1 MSRGGQLR
9 STLRVHNDIYV
20 SAPRYAAHFDHD
32 AVVAALT
39 RTYSQRGIA
48 VRSEPMLP
56 GGKRSDLAVS
66 LDHNWT
72 YIEVKTR
79 NGARNHHGNVSQRQ
93 SFLREIMRLH
103 AHSLKQL
110 PRKESSL
117 VVLSAS
123 SSPDRRKAV
132 NKITIARSLAGRIFS
147 QNSEKVMGLMIFAP
161 FRSPMKSPTGWRYAS
176 ALIPNPNC
184 KNPSDKFDKLGSV
197 QL

>member
-1 MSRGGQLR
+1 
-9 STLRVHNDIYV
+9 VHNDIYV
-20 SAPRYAAHFDHD
+20 SAPRYTTRFDHD

-48 VRSEPMLP
+48 VKSEPALP
-56 GGKRSDLAVS
+56 GGKRSDLAIA
-66 LDHNWT
+66 LNQDWT

-79 NGARNHHGNVSQRQ
+79 NGDRTRHHNNTSERQ
-93 SFLREIMRLH
+93 SFLRELMRLH

-110 PRKESSL
+110 PRKKSSL

-123 SSPDRRKAV
+123 SSPDRHKAI
-132 NKITIARSLAGRIFS
+132 NKITIARSFASRIFS

-161 FRSPMKSPTGWRYAS
+161 FRSPRKSPTGWRYAS
-176 ALIPNPNC
+176 ALIPNPNSST
-184 KNPSDKFDKLGSV
+184 KNPSERFDKLSSI

>member
-1 MSRGGQLR
+1 
-9 STLRVHNDIYV
+9 VHNDIYV
-20 SAPRYAAHFDHD
+20 SAPRYTTRFDHD

-48 VRSEPMLP
+48 VKSEPALP
-56 GGKRSDLAVS
+56 GGKRSDLAIA
-66 LDHNWT
+66 LDQDWT

-79 NGARNHHGNVSQRQ
+79 NGDRPHHTHHQSNISERQ
-93 SFLREIMRLH
+93 SFLRELMRLH

-110 PRKESSL
+110 PRKKSSL

-123 SSPDRRKAV
+123 SSPDRRKAI
-132 NKITIARSLAGRIFS
+132 NKITIARSFASRIFS

-161 FRSPMKSPTGWRYAS
+161 FRSPRKSPTGWRYAS
-176 ALIPNPNC
+176 ALIPNPNSST
-184 KNPSDKFDKLGSV
+184 KNPSDRFDKLSSI

>member
-1 MSRGGQLR
+1 
-9 STLRVHNDIYV
+9 VHSDIYV
-20 SAPRYAAHFDHD
+20 SAPRYAAHFDHE

-48 VRSEPMLP
+48 VRSEPTLP

-66 LDHNWT
+66 LDHHWT

-79 NGARNHHGNVSQRQ
+79 NGARNGRGVSQRQ

-132 NKITIARSLAGRIFS
+132 CKITIARSLAGRIFS

-161 FRSPMKSPTGWRYAS
+161 FRSPRKSPTGWRYAS
-176 ALIPNPNC
+176 ALIPNPNYE
-184 KNPSDKFDKLGSV
+184 KPSDKFDKLGNI

>member
-39 RTYSQRGIA
+39 RAYSQRGIA
-48 VRSEPMLP
+48 VRSEPTLP
-56 GGKRSDLAVS
+56 GGKRSDLAIS
-66 LDHNWT
+66 LDRDWT

-79 NGARNHHGNVSQRQ
+79 NEERNHHEDISQRQ

-117 VVLSAS
+117 VVLSTS

-132 NKITIARSLAGRIFS
+132 SKITIARSFADRIFS
-147 QNSEKVMGLMIFAP
+147 HNSEKVMGMMIFAP
-161 FRSPMKSPTGWRYAS
+161 FRSPRKSPTGWRYAS
-176 ALIPNPNC
+176 TLIPNPNC
-184 KNPSDKFDKLGSV
+184 KHPSDKFHKLGSV

>member
-1 MSRGGQLR
+1 MLSQYQVR
-9 STLRVHNDIYV
+9 SPLSVHNDIV
-20 SAPRYAAHFDHD
+20 VFTPRYASNFDHD

-48 VRSEPMLP
+48 VKSEPTLP
-56 GGKRSDLAVS
+56 GGKKSDLAIS
-66 LDHNWT
+66 LDHDWT

-79 NGARNHHGNVSQRQ
+79 NGARNRHGNISQRQ

-110 PRKESSL
+110 PRKEPSM

-132 NKITIARSLAGRIFS
+132 NKITIARSLASRIFS
-147 QNSEKVMGLMIFAP
+147 QNSERVMGLMIFAP
-161 FRSPMKSPTGWRYAS
+161 FRSPRKSPTGWRYAS

-184 KNPSDKFDKLGSV
+184 KNPSDKFDKLGSI

>member
-1 MSRGGQLR
+1 MR
-9 STLRVHNDIYV
+9 SNPRVHSDIYV
-20 SAPRYAAHFDHD
+20 SAPRYATHFDHD
-32 AVVAALT
+32 AVVSALT

-48 VRSEPMLP
+48 VKSEPPLP
-56 GGKRSDLAVS
+56 GGKKSDLAIS
-66 LDHNWT
+66 LDQRWT

-79 NGARNHHGNVSQRQ
+79 NRPRNYHGNISQRQ

-110 PRKESSL
+110 PRKEPSL

-123 SSPDRRKAV
+123 ASPDRRNAV
-132 NKITIARSLAGRIFS
+132 SKITIARSLADRIFS

-161 FRSPMKSPTGWRYAS
+161 FRSPNKSPTGWRYAS

-184 KNPSDKFDKLGSV
+184 KNPSEKFDRLSSV

>member
-1 MSRGGQLR
+1 MR
-9 STLRVHNDIYV
+9 SNPRVDNDIYV
-20 SAPRYAAHFDHD
+20 SAPRYTARFDHE

-48 VRSEPMLP
+48 VRSEPTLP

-66 LDHNWT
+66 LGHDWT

-79 NGARNHHGNVSQRQ
+79 NGTRNNRGNTSQRQ

-110 PRKESSL
+110 PRKELSL

-123 SSPDRRKAV
+123 ASPDRRKAV
-132 NKITIARSLAGRIFS
+132 SKITIARSLASRIFG
-147 QNSEKVMGLMIFAP
+147 QDSEKVVGLMIFAP
-161 FRSPMKSPTGWRYAS
+161 FRSTRKSPTGWRYAS
-176 ALIPNPNC
+176 ALISNPNC
-184 KNPSDKFDKLGSV
+184 KNTSVKFDRLSSI

>member
-1 MSRGGQLR
+1 M
-9 STLRVHNDIYV
+9 HNDIYV
-20 SAPRYAAHFDHD
+20 SAPRYTTRFDHD

-48 VRSEPMLP
+48 VKSEPALP
-56 GGKRSDLAVS
+56 GGKRSDLAIA
-66 LDHNWT
+66 LNQDWT

-79 NGARNHHGNVSQRQ
+79 NGDRTRHHNNTSERQ
-93 SFLREIMRLH
+93 SFLRELMRLH

-110 PRKESSL
+110 PRKKSSL

-123 SSPDRRKAV
+123 SSPDRHKAI
-132 NKITIARSLAGRIFS
+132 NKITIARSFASRIFS

-161 FRSPMKSPTGWRYAS
+161 FRSPRKSPTGWRYAS
-176 ALIPNPNC
+176 ALIPNPNSST
-184 KNPSDKFDKLGSV
+184 KNPSDRFDKLSSI

>member
-1 MSRGGQLR
+1 VQ
-9 STLRVHNDIYV
+9 NDIYV
-20 SAPRYAAHFDHD
+20 STPRYAARFDHD

-48 VRSEPMLP
+48 VRSEPTLP

-66 LDHNWT
+66 LDHDWT

-79 NGARNHHGNVSQRQ
+79 NGARNYGDISQRQ

-110 PRKESSL
+110 PRKKSSL

-123 SSPDRRKAV
+123 SSPDRRKAIS
-132 NKITIARSLAGRIFS
+132 KITIARSLAGRIFS

-161 FRSPMKSPTGWRYAS
+161 FRSPRKSPTGWRYAS

-184 KNPSDKFDKLGSV
+184 KNPGDKFDKLGSV